1 MEEPT
6 LHVIDAYG
14 EEYMAQAVT
23 ELSDELNSD
32 KTISI
37 TFEENELNSRFIG
50 ELDETY
56 RISGVEGIDDTK
68 KWRVTLHRMTTSM
81 NKRYLIVQA
90 RRDFIDYMDNDRIY
104 ERYDR
109 NFTAVDF
116 FTMLFAD
123 TPFTFNL
130 IDSFSS
136 VSWEGL
142 CDGESRLDSFQ
153 RGLERYKA
161 EYEIIGTQINLHA
174 QIKRDQ
180 PYMLHRQLNAGN
192 IQRETDATE
201 FWTYARGYG
210 DYEDGAD
217 EGGGVE
223 EKANLKRE
231 YISPLAAIPGIGRR
245 HAPPIKNGNITVPET
260 LEQAI
265 EDICEQSVKVS
276 VTLDWFKVKD
286 YPYDDVENG
295 DFVPVIDPIIG
306 YEVDTRVVKIV
317 TTRNAVGEITDRKIT
332 VGGQNIS
339 ERHRSALNAAA
350 KLISDLDKGRTKL
363 PFSFMPAAQQLATT
377 LLLNARTEIDFTVQ
391 GLVATDKN
399 NPNLVVLL
407 NSAGLGISDDG
418 GQTFKDAFTGAG
430 LVADVITSGT
440 LNTHLARIAGTDGIF
455 LIDGDELLSVDIND
469 PEKFVRISPGHIYI
483 DGGGMTVKRPD
494 GAESITDGMIRTSF
508 NCQPADPA
516 YRSANARTDV
526 SDGWYSTT
534 IFDDV
539 IPFNRY
545 PIFHEARYLFVSV
558 EQWNDGG
565 GGCLFVVDEG
575 GDEYSGLTRR
585 ASNFSTNG
593 TQNSSTRYSTM
604 MIDLGVPTY
613 TQRVMYVQF
622 RSTDGSN
629 AAKVRI
635 SKMWQTDFP

>member
-1 MEEPT
+1 METPT

-23 ELSDELNSD
+23 EHSDELNSD
-32 KTISI
+32 KTLSI
-37 TFEENELNSRFIG
+37 TFEENELNSQFIG
-50 ELDETY
+50 KLDETY
-56 RISGVEGIDDTK
+56 RISGVEGAADKK

-81 NKRYLIVQA
+81 NKRYLIVHA

-109 NFTAVDF
+109 SFTAVEF
-116 FTMLFAD
+116 FTMLFAG

-142 CDGESRLDSFQ
+142 CDGESRLNTLQ
-153 RGLERYKA
+153 RGLERYKS
-161 EYEIIGTQINLHA
+161 EFELIGDQVNLHA
-174 QIKRDQ
+174 QIKREQ
-180 PYMLHRQLNAGN
+180 PYMLHRQLNASN

-201 FWTYARGYG
+201 FWTYCRGYG

-245 HAPPIKNGNITVPET
+245 HAPPVKNGKITVPET

-265 EDICEQSVKVS
+265 EDLCEQSVKVS
-276 VTLDWFKVKD
+276 LTLDWIKMND
-286 YPYDDVENG
+286 YPYDNPENG
-295 DFVPVIDPIIG
+295 DLVPVIDPVID
-306 YEVDTRVVKIV
+306 YEIDTRIVKII
-317 TTRNAVGEITDRKIT
+317 TTRNAVGEITGRKIT
-332 VGGQNIS
+332 VGGQNIDQ
-339 ERHRSALNAAA
+339 RHRSALNAAA
-350 KLISDLDKGRTKL
+350 KLFSDLDKGRTTL
-363 PFSFMPAAQQLATT
+363 PFSFMPAAHQLATT

-440 LNTHLARIAGTDGIF
+440 LNTHLARIAGTEGVF

-469 PEKFVRISPGHIYI
+469 PDKFVRISPGQVYI
-483 DGGGMTVKRPD
+483 KGGGLTVERPD
-494 GAESITDGMIRTSF
+494 KYALIINGMMNLEYNVQFTATPWISPNVEQAGYNLKTIVTDAQDIASGRFRRDGRYLKVVVGQRVAESGETCIIRIESTGATREIYVTSTETTTSLDWRDQERVLTVDFGVPDGSQQNF
-508 NCQPADPA
+508 
-516 YRSANARTDV
+516 YV
-526 SDGWYSTT
+526 T
-534 IFDDV
+534 I
-539 IPFNRY
+539 
-545 PIFHEARYLFVSV
+545 
-558 EQWNDGG
+558 Q
-565 GGCLFVVDEG
+565 
-575 GDEYSGLTRR
+575 SG
-585 ASNFSTNG
+585 NG
-593 TQNSSTRYSTM
+593 TEVY
-604 MIDLGVPTY
+604 G
-613 TQRVMYVQF
+613 RV
-622 RSTDGSN
+622 
-629 AAKVRI
+629 I
-635 SKMWQTDFP
+635 SAWIEG